1 MTAGGA
7 HRATTPRPEDHTAT
21 TEDGVALR
29 LRRYHGGQHGPVL
42 LVHGVAVR
50 GDMFALP
57 TLETNVVA
65 YLTGRGYD
73 VWVLD
78 WRASIALELRTFTL
92 DDAAALDMPA
102 AVDRVLELTGRDAL
116 DAVVHCA
123 GSNAFF
129 MSMARGRLP
138 RVRRVV
144 ASQVAL
150 HLDAPLASVAKS
162 RAGLAGWLARCG
174 VGYMTPAPETESLLR
189 AVMAVPAATHL
200 ECSSSFCHRLSFIYG
215 HLYRHAQLNA
225 ATHARL
231 DEQFGRCNIVALRHL
246 SQMVSR
252 GHAREFDH
260 GRRGNRVR
268 YGRPDPPSY
277 LDPEPFRDVDV
288 TFLSGTEN
296 RTYLPSSTARTFDW
310 LVAANGPER
319 YRRHLLP
326 GYGHLDT
333 FMGAEAA
340 RDVYP
345 VIAGALGR

>member
-1 MTAGGA
+1 MTAAGTG
-7 HRATTPRPEDHTAT
+7 RAAPRPTDHTAT
-21 TEDGVALR
+21 TADGVALR
-29 LRRYHGGQHGPVL
+29 LRRYRGGDRGPVL

-57 TLETNVVA
+57 TIETNLVA
-65 YLTGRGYD
+65 YLAALRHD

-78 WRASIALELRTFTL
+78 WRASIALPLRTFTL

-102 AVDRVLELTGRDAL
+102 AVDRVLELTGRGTL

-129 MSMARGRLP
+129 MSMARRRVP

-150 HLDAPLASVAKS
+150 HLDAPLASVVKA
-162 RAGLAGWLARCG
+162 RAGLAGWLGRRG

-200 ECSSSFCHRLSFIYG
+200 ECSSAFCHRLSFIYG

-225 ATHARL
+225 ATHDRL
-231 DEQFGRCNIVALRHL
+231 DEQFGRCNIAALQHL
-246 SQMVSR
+246 SQLVSC

-260 GRRGNRVR
+260 GRRGNLAR
-268 YGRPDPPSY
+268 YGRPDPPDY
-277 LDPEPFRDVDV
+277 LDPGPFADVDI

-310 LVAANGPER
+310 LVEANGSEH

-333 FMGAEAA
+333 FMGVDAA

-345 VIAGALGR
+345 RIADALAG